1 MFKDKGISKGERT
14 RQSIVDAA
22 HDVFLE
28 KGFHAS
34 SMRQIA
40 KRAGLAVGGIYNHF
54 DSKEDIFAA
63 IILDRH
69 PYKRI
74 LPLALDAEGDD
85 VATFVHNTGQ
95 AVVNELTEN
104 PDFVNLLFIEI
115 VEFGGKH
122 MADIFQDVFPQVL
135 PLLARFQAEGVR
147 QMQPMMLMRIFIGT
161 FIAYY
166 LTEISFG
173 ATLMPNMQKEAMHD
187 FVDVFLYGILEKG

>member
-122 MADIFQDVFPQVL
+122 MADIFQDVFPQVR

-173 ATLMPNMQKEAMHD
+173 ATLMPNMQNEAMHD
-187 FVDVFLYGILEKG
+187 FVDVFLHGILEKE